1 MIKNITFGGIT
12 RIPSAKIIEQG
23 ECSESLNVQIDNH
36 EIVPMPEPKQANNV
50 LGLPNT
56 VKGDVLYIHKENG
69 YLNTIVLL
77 TDEETGTKNIGY
89 YVKETNPTTHITK
102 YNFVSIFS
110 IDADDKVVDI
120 TSVGNT
126 LVFSSGKKMFYVLF
140 KGGEYEFLGNQ
151 VPAPDIKIR
160 MKEEECDLWEYN
172 DISCLTRPWA
182 TNDYLYNDAWK
193 GVDFKVEH
201 DEEYL
206 DIIND
211 AFNDGKEISL
221 DNSESAYNLLDKIN
235 TQLAKM
241 SEDNEK
247 YGIYN
252 YPVWATVGF
261 RLFDGTCICLPPV
274 LLGCKCGKNF
284 CNIHILKDESSEIV
298 SYRYDYWGASFLW
311 NNAYKIYYEIGEQ
324 FFSNLEK
331 WKDLIVSID
340 FYTSRMIGEQYESL
354 KAAKI
359 THTGEVTVDATI
371 KGSGSISSV
380 DVTYKLKSY
389 ILEMY
394 KKYDTFDDLYI
405 NNIDN
410 LYLKKRLSYDEIRKM
425 NVAESYEIDSTNLTR
440 YGHVASLEALTN
452 PTFIRTQSSFAD
464 MTNINNRVLAYGRK
478 DIFTPVLP
486 FSHSS
491 TFWSNRVSGKT
502 TLWNP
507 NFDDTDEVL
516 EFDRLASLY
525 RPADNIPIPDNGG
538 LSNPMMSISYNSNVE
553 KLTLHSVFGENT
565 LHKNIIPCAVFM
577 IPITQATSI
586 DVQADVTDESL
597 NKRGYTI
604 KNLALKEHP
613 YWPIMYFGEEIEY
626 NGEQIFSSELPLSL
640 FLSTKGSMEETLTPE
655 TEKNFIETTNKLY
668 LSEVDSA
675 FSFPIENNY
684 TLPGDIIG
692 VAAASTALS
701 EGQFGNFPLY
711 VFTTQGV
718 YAMSLNSEG
727 TFNGAS
733 LVTREIAY
741 KGTITSVDQAVVFV
755 SDKGVMLLTGSQLKC
770 VSSEL
775 DGKTYTIGEDI
786 KQIFTDNQEKSLVA
800 LLNELDDTPF
810 IDFVKNASS
819 TYDYVNGR
827 IIFFNKEKN
836 YQYVY
841 RFDTGTWHKMS
852 QIWYKD
858 NKPQSVPSPIPFTR
872 VLNSYPDALVVF
884 DAGDSSIVY
893 DFSQR
898 LIQQDEF
905 ATTSKGIIVTRPIDL
920 DNPNGYDALK
930 RLRVRGIFQN
940 NEDGS
945 VSHPVKYLLLASNDG
960 VNFTL
965 LHSTR
970 GGSWKYFRLV
980 VLCDLKSTDR
990 LSYITMETEQR
1001 YNNKVR

>member
-36 EIVPMPEPKQANNV
+36 EIVPMPEPKQANKV

-56 VKGDVLYIHKENG
+56 VKGDVLYIHKGNG

-89 YVKETNPTTHITK
+89 YVKVTNPTTHITK

-110 IDADDKVVDI
+110 IEADDKIFDI

-126 LVFSSGKKMFYVLF
+126 LVFSSNKKLFYVLF

-151 VPAPDIKIR
+151 VPMPDIKLK
-160 MKEEECDLWEYN
+160 MKEEKCTIYHSSDNVSDVYAL
-172 DISCLTRPWA
+172 SAPWA
-182 TNDYLYNDAWK
+182 TNMFYHKNDDNNTWK
-193 GVDFKVEH
+193 GYEYEVYEDFDFLNV
-201 DEEYL
+201 
-206 DIIND
+206 INN
-211 AFNDGKEISL
+211 AFNSNREV
-221 DNSESAYNLLDKIN
+221 DNNLYPMEYDLLDRIN
-235 TQLAKM
+235 SHLAKM
-241 SEDNEK
+241 SEDDERK
-247 YGIYN
+247 GIYN

-274 LLGCKCGKNF
+274 LLGNKCGKIF
-284 CNIHILKDESSEIV
+284 FNIQMLEYTH
-298 SYRYDYWGASFLW
+298 SYTMPNNKRYGFSFHW

-324 FFSNLEK
+324 FFTDLEK
-331 WKDLIVSID
+331 WKDLILSVDI
-340 FYTSRMIGEQYESL
+340 YTSRMIGEQYESL

-359 THTGEVTVDATI
+359 TYAETKTI
-371 KGSGSISSV
+371 KYVASGGDGSV
-380 DVTYKLKSY
+380 
-389 ILEMY
+389 EMDNYNIEIY
-394 KKYDTFDDLYI
+394 KKNDSFDGLYI

-440 YGHVASLEALTN
+440 YGHVAALETLSN
-452 PTFIRTQSSFAD
+452 PKFVNSKVTFAD
-464 MTNINNRVLAYGRK
+464 MLTINNRIAAYGK
-478 DIFTPVLP
+478 KET
-486 FSHSS
+486 FSISLSFNHSS
-491 TFWSNRVSGKT
+491 SLWTERVGKSVVLYVPNYT
-502 TLWNP
+502 VSANP
-507 NFDDTDEVL
+507 ID
-516 EFDRLASLY
+516 ASTN
-525 RPADNIPIPDNGG
+525 ADNIPIQDNSG
-538 LSNPMMSISYNSNVE
+538 LSNTKMSITYNGNAE

-565 LHKNIIPCAVFM
+565 LQKNIIPCSVFM

-604 KNLALKEHP
+604 KNLTLKEHP

-640 FLSTKGSMEETLTPE
+640 FLSTKGSTEETLTPE
-655 TEKNFIETTNKLY
+655 TEKNFIETINKLY

-770 VSSEL
+770 LSSEL

-884 DAGDSSIVY
+884 DAKGSSIVY

-905 ATTSKGIIVTRPIDL
+905 ATTSKGIIVTRPIDC

>member
-36 EIVPMPEPKQANNV
+36 EIVPMPEPKQANNK

-56 VKGDVLYIHKENG
+56 VKGDVLYIHKGNG

-77 TDEETGTKNIGY
+77 ADKGTGTKNIGY
-89 YVKETNPTTHITK
+89 YVKVTNPTTHITK

-126 LVFSSGKKMFYVLF
+126 LVFSSNKKLFYVLF

-160 MKEEECDLWEYN
+160 MKEEECELFDYN
-172 DISCLTRPWA
+172 TVPCLTRPWA
-182 TNDYLYNDAWK
+182 TNTSFNEGGAAWYNSS
-193 GVDFKVEH
+193 KVEVSYT
-201 DEEYL
+201 ENYL
-206 DIIND
+206 NIIDD
-211 AFNDGKEISL
+211 AFEAGKEISPD
-221 DNSESAYNLLDKIN
+221 DNKAAYDLFDTIN
-235 TQLAKM
+235 TRLAQM

-284 CNIHILKDESSEIV
+284 CNIHMLQYRLTNSYKDGLWFT
-298 SYRYDYWGASFLW
+298 YLW

-324 FFSNLEK
+324 FFSDLEK
-331 WKDLIVSID
+331 WKDLILSID
-340 FYTSRMIGEQYESL
+340 FYTSRMIGEQYETL
-354 KAAKI
+354 KVAKI
-359 THTGEVTVDATI
+359 THTEQIEIQETLKVEHYDI
-371 KGSGSISSV
+371 K
-380 DVTYKLKSY
+380 L
-389 ILEMY
+389 Y
-394 KKYDTFDDLYI
+394 KKNDTFDYLYI
-405 NNIDN
+405 DNIDN
-410 LYLKKRLSYDEIRKM
+410 LYLKKRLSCNEIKIK

-440 YGHVASLEALTN
+440 YGHIASLETLKN
-452 PTFIRTQSSFAD
+452 PTFINTQSSFAD

-478 DIFTPVLP
+478 EILTPVLP

-491 TFWSNRVSGKT
+491 SLWKT
-502 TLWNP
+502 RLTDCKISLDFQSTYGGIFAPP
-507 NFDDTDEVL
+507 N
-516 EFDRLASLY
+516 
-525 RPADNIPIPDNGG
+525 NIPIMDSDSRN
-538 LSNPMMSISYNSNVE
+538 LSSPKISITYNSNVE
-553 KLTLHSVFGENT
+553 KLTSHSVFGENT
-565 LHKNIIPCAVFM
+565 LQKNIIPCAVFM

-604 KNLALKEHP
+604 KNLVLKEHP

-770 VSSEL
+770 LSSEL

-884 DAGDSSIVY
+884 DAGGSSIVY

-905 ATTSKGIIVTRPIDL
+905 ATTSKGIIVTRPIDC

-940 NEDGS
+940 NEDGT

-980 VLCDLKSTDR
+980 VLCDLKSMDR